1 MLSSSGNPSGHKRQ
15 VFGGIITPIT
25 PPHIHQL
32 TPFTI
37 HILQYSRFHN
47 QTVRANITPC
57 TKQLVENITW
67 ERHWID
73 HLLPFGSFPNKHL
86 DTECVYTYVLKY
98 IKNVWCLLWLSV
110 NIPLIS
116 QSRQSRCECK
126 IFQPSFQNEHD
137 KDSFELHFS
146 KAV

>member
-32 TPFTI
+32 TPCNI
-37 HILQYSRFHN
+37 HILQYFRFHN
-47 QTVRANITPC
+47 QIVRANIKPC

-73 HLLPFGSFPNKHL
+73 HLPP
-86 DTECVYTYVLKY
+86 
-98 IKNVWCLLWLSV
+98 
-110 NIPLIS
+110 
-116 QSRQSRCECK
+116 
-126 IFQPSFQNEHD
+126 
-137 KDSFELHFS
+137 FS
-146 KAV
+146 KQTFGYRVCVHVCTQIYKKTSGVCCDSPWTFLLLVSHASHGVSVKFFNQVFRMNTIKTALSYIFPKQFN